1 MNREDRLQVSVMQ
14 WLKLALPADAIAFHP
29 ANGGSRNPIEGA
41 KLKAMGVVAG
51 APDIVIFW
59 NERAFCIELKTAT
72 GRQRPN
78 QKEFEQRARNAGAF
92 YQLCRSMDEVEG
104 ALLGWGFA
112 LRGRIAA

>member
-1 MNREDRLQVSVMQ
+1 MTAEDALQITVMK
-14 WLKLALPADAIAFHP
+14 WLKLALPADAVAFHP

-59 NERAFCIELKTAT
+59 GERPYCIELKTST

-78 QKEFEQRARNAGAF
+78 QKEFEENARKAGAL
-92 YQLCRSMDEVEG
+92 YQLCRSLDEVEG
-104 ALLGWGFA
+104 VLLGWGFP